1 MKIPTLNKKL
11 NSSLN
16 QEALEKLYERLMRII
31 NLPVEEY
38 LENEQYVKEIETY
51 NEGTISTSLERGTSK
66 TEEVNKK
73 EETESRIEETE
84 AKSPK
89 PADSGAM
96 EEEKDD
102 KIEVEQDDL
111 ICDEVIFSPSLNFF
125 LNLCEQEVEELDLK
139 GAAAK
144 DKGGKAEEKEMAI
157 EATKEKRTEEEE
169 QADKEKKL
177 SLYKIKKNRIIREF
191 ISVLRELD
199 A

>member
-51 NEGTISTSLERGTSK
+51 NEGMISTSLERGTSK

-89 PADSGAM
+89 QADSGAM

-111 ICDEVIFSPSLNFF
+111 ICDEVIFSPLLNFF
-125 LNLCEQEVEELDLK
+125 LNLCE
-139 GAAAK
+139 
-144 DKGGKAEEKEMAI
+144 
-157 EATKEKRTEEEE
+157 
-169 QADKEKKL
+169 
-177 SLYKIKKNRIIREF
+177 
-191 ISVLRELD
+191 
-199 A
+199 